1 GVDAALCGL
10 PERGDASAHRAR
22 GHARRGLPDAPLGTV
37 AGTAG
42 MTPALAGGLGLAL
55 ASALAL
61 DAGFLIQQHAVAHTY
76 ELSLRRPHAAARALF
91 WGPRRPPGVF

>member
-1 GVDAALCGL
+1 M
-10 PERGDASAHRAR
+10 
-22 GHARRGLPDAPLGTV
+22 

-76 ELSLRRPHAAARALF
+76 ELSLRRPLASARALF
-91 WGPRRPPGVF
+91 ESRRWLAGFFLGLAGWGLYFAALTL